1 MAKLLLAS
9 MGLKLNYTRIIF
21 QFVIDYGTFFFCLM
35 FESTDRQKI
44 RSIRSNIDLK
54 KDLFFHH
61 RIIIQMPID
70 SCLNNNTDI
79 IQQMGFSSFKIL
91 QRCMH
96 IITYH
101 KYNNYTQCGLI
112 RSEIVKWYHKSE
124 KVARWLI
131 GWLCS

>member
-54 KDLFFHH
+54 KDLFFPPPNHH
-61 RIIIQMPID
+61 TNANRFMFEQ
-70 SCLNNNTDI
+70 
-79 IQQMGFSSFKIL
+79 
-91 QRCMH
+91 
-96 IITYH
+96 
-101 KYNNYTQCGLI
+101 
-112 RSEIVKWYHKSE
+112 
-124 KVARWLI
+124 
-131 GWLCS
+131 